1 VGRLRASLPWA
12 IAALAVVL
20 GGFVIV
26 LDVLAGGH
34 GDPWWQTALGLG
46 AGLASVAMG
55 LLITVRRR
63 GHPIGWLLLANG
75 LMLAT
80 FGVAEGYAEYAVLE
94 DPGALPGAE
103 WAVLWDQSA
112 WPLLFGV
119 ILAIVLLFP
128 DGRLPSRRARRVAV
142 GGAASVGGFL
152 ILSFF
157 DSEPFEAPYANVDRP
172 LPGLPEALG
181 ALWLIV
187 LLGVL
192 ASLVAGVMVVRRRFT
207 AAVGIERL
215 QLKWLVLSA
224 LLLPL
229 TLAVC
234 LGGAA
239 VAGGVEDDGAFNAL
253 FLFMLGAI
261 PASIGVAVL
270 RYRLYAIDR
279 LINRTLV
286 YGVLTLLLAAAYGAT
301 ALVLGTA
308 LGSGSDWAIAG
319 ATLAVAVAFRP
330 LRTRVQDVVDRRFS
344 RARYDARRRIA
355 EFLEDLRAGRARPEA
370 IEPILGE
377 VLSDPVLEL
386 RFWLPGSEG
395 YVDARGRPVNDSHD
409 GRQRTAVERAGV
421 PLGMVLHSPP
431 SLERPGLLDEVVAD
445 AGLAIEIARLEVELR
460 RQLEEVEA
468 SRGRLVS
475 AGYEERRRIER
486 DLHDG
491 AQARLVSIG
500 LALRHAQHQLDPA
513 SGTATAALDGAVEEV
528 ALAIEELR
536 DLARGV
542 RPAQLDLGL
551 APALRELAG
560 RAPVPVA
567 VKASAERFSGDLE
580 AAAYFIASEG
590 LTNAVKHARASRIS
604 LSAERKNGTLVVVV
618 SDDGVGGASEA
629 DGTGLRG
636 LSDRVEAHRG
646 ALRLESEPDR
656 GTTLIAELPCAS

>member
-1 VGRLRASLPWA
+1 
-12 IAALAVVL
+12 
-20 GGFVIV
+20 
-26 LDVLAGGH
+26 
-34 GDPWWQTALGLG
+34 
-46 AGLASVAMG
+46 
-55 LLITVRRR
+55 
-63 GHPIGWLLLANG
+63 
-75 LMLAT
+75 
-80 FGVAEGYAEYAVLE
+80 
-94 DPGALPGAE
+94 
-103 WAVLWDQSA
+103 
-112 WPLLFGV
+112 
-119 ILAIVLLFP
+119 
-128 DGRLPSRRARRVAV
+128 
-142 GGAASVGGFL
+142 
-152 ILSFF
+152 
-157 DSEPFEAPYANVDRP
+157 
-172 LPGLPEALG
+172 
-181 ALWLIV
+181 
-187 LLGVL
+187 
-192 ASLVAGVMVVRRRFT
+192 
-207 AAVGIERL
+207 
-215 QLKWLVLSA
+215 
-224 LLLPL
+224 
-229 TLAVC
+229 
-234 LGGAA
+234 
-239 VAGGVEDDGAFNAL
+239 
-253 FLFMLGAI
+253 
-261 PASIGVAVL
+261 
-270 RYRLYAIDR
+270 
-279 LINRTLV
+279 
-286 YGVLTLLLAAAYGAT
+286 
-301 ALVLGTA
+301 
-308 LGSGSDWAIAG
+308 
-319 ATLAVAVAFRP
+319 
-330 LRTRVQDVVDRRFS
+330 
-344 RARYDARRRIA
+344 
-355 EFLEDLRAGRARPEA
+355 
-370 IEPILGE
+370 
-377 VLSDPVLEL
+377 
-386 RFWLPGSEG
+386 
-395 YVDARGRPVNDSHD
+395 
-409 GRQRTAVERAGV
+409 
-421 PLGMVLHSPP
+421 MVLHSPP

>member
-1 VGRLRASLPWA
+1 MHRLRASLPWA
-12 IAALAVVL
+12 LATLAIGL
-20 GGFVIV
+20 GAFATV
-26 LDVLAGGH
+26 LDVLAGEH
-34 GDPWWQTALGLG
+34 GEPWWQTALSLG
-46 AGLASVAMG
+46 AGIVSVALG

-75 LMLAT
+75 LIFAT
-80 FGVAEGYAEYAVLE
+80 FGVAQAYAQYAVLE

-112 WPLLFGV
+112 WPLLFGA

-152 ILSFF
+152 ILTFF
-157 DSEPFEAPYANVDRP
+157 DPEPFEAPYEGVDRP

-181 ALWLIV
+181 TLWLIV
-187 LLGVL
+187 LLGIL
-192 ASLVAGVMVVRRRFT
+192 ASLVAGVTVVRRRFS
-207 AAVGIERL
+207 AATGIERL
-215 QLKWLVLSA
+215 QLKWLVMSA
-224 LLLPL
+224 LLVPL
-229 TLAVC
+229 TLLVC

-239 VAGGVEDDGAFNAL
+239 VSGGVEDDAAFNAL
-253 FLFMLGAI
+253 FFFMMGAI

-279 LINRTLV
+279 LISRTLV
-286 YGVLTLLLAAAYGAT
+286 YGLLTLLLAAAYGAT

-308 LGSGSDWAIAG
+308 VGSESGWATAG
-319 ATLAVAVAFRP
+319 ATLSAAVAFRP
-330 LRTRVQDVVDRRFS
+330 LRAGVQDVVDRRFS

-355 EFLEDLRAGRARPEA
+355 EFLDDLRAGRARPEE

-386 RFWLPGSEG
+386 RFWLPEG
-395 YVDARGRPVNDSHD
+395 EIYVDARGQPVDDSQD
-409 GRQRTAVERAGV
+409 ERQQTAVQRAGM

-431 SLERPGLLDEVVAD
+431 ALEQPGLLDEVVAD
-445 AGLAIEIARLEVELR
+445 AGLAIEIARLGVELR

-468 SRGRLVS
+468 SRGRIVS

-500 LALRHAQHQLDPA
+500 LALRHAQHELNTA
-513 SGTATAALDGAVEEV
+513 AGAATAALDGAVEEV
-528 ALAIEELR
+528 TLAIDELR

-542 RPAQLDLGL
+542 RPAQLDDGL

-560 RAPVPVA
+560 RAPVPVD
-567 VKASAERFSGDLE
+567 VKVGAERFPGDLE

-590 LTNAVKHARASRIS
+590 LTNAVKHAQASRIS
-604 LSAERKNGTLVVVV
+604 LSAARENGALVVVV
-618 SDDGVGGASEA
+618 SDDGIGGARES

-646 ALRLESEPDR
+646 ALHVESEPDR
-656 GTTLIAELPCAS
+656 GTTLTAELPCAS